1 MSLDIYNNYLSR
13 NKITAKDNEEYY
25 RKYAQEWVD
34 KYFYDST
41 LVRTIKEEKYPF
53 NKEYVDYE
61 VHMDTVSD
69 VTVNTNKV
77 IGNYLSLIFKD
88 CSHKTYRGQ
97 KFLYEDEPYLCYDIT
112 KDLSRIA
119 KTQIIKCN
127 NKIRWINSSG
137 NIIEEPCFI
146 GWEVTATNN
155 NITKDSTVEQR
166 RLVCL
171 IQGNNN
177 TNEIISNQRFL
188 LSKTSAFKV
197 TQVFKENL
205 DNITDEYANMFT
217 MYIEWSSVLKT
228 DNVDLL
234 LADYYTSTY
243 TLQIDQSDLSLAP
256 LSTGQLT
263 ATTTLNG
270 SVTTVPLTWASSNT
284 SVVKIDTDGSYEV
297 VGLSDTTCTITC
309 TITGN
314 EQVTDSITI
323 NVASTPSTDKV
334 LIITPNVVDS
344 IKVNS
349 TKSIYFGVYLNG
361 VLQADVV
368 TVTPSSANSTCYT
381 ITNVSGGIDVKC
393 LKISS
398 TPLTLTFTSGSLT
411 KVMTINLVGLL

>member
-1 MSLDIYNNYLSR
+1 MSLDLYSNYLSR
-13 NKITAKDNEEYY
+13 TKGTSKDNEDYY
-25 RKYAQEWVD
+25 RTYAQEWMN

-61 VHMDTVSD
+61 VHVDSVSD

-77 IGNYLSLIFKD
+77 IGNYLALIFKD

-112 KDLSRIA
+112 KDLSRVA

-127 NKIRWINSSG
+127 NKIRWIDSSG

-146 GWEVTATNN
+146 GFEMSATNN
-155 NITKDSTVEQR
+155 GITKDATVEQG

-171 IQGNNN
+171 IQGNVN
-177 TNEIISNQRFL
+177 TNEIMTNKRFL
-188 LSKTSAFKV
+188 LSKSSAFKV

-205 DNITDEYANMFT
+205 DNIEDEYSNMFT
-217 MYIEWSSVLKT
+217 LYIEWDTVKDT
-228 DNVDLL
+228 DNKELL
-234 LADYYTSTY
+234 LADYYTSNY
-243 TLQIDQSDLSLAP
+243 TLQIDQSDLSLLP
-256 LSTGQLT
+256 SSIGQLT

-270 SVTTVPLTWASSNT
+270 NSTTVPLTWSSSN
-284 SVVKIDTDGSYEV
+284 SQVVTIDQNGNYTI
-297 VGLSDTTCTITC
+297 VGLSGTTCTITC
-309 TITGN
+309 TVQGN
-314 EQVTDSITI
+314 TTVSDSINI
-323 NVASTPSTDKV
+323 NVASAPLGDKT

-349 TKSIYFGVYLNG
+349 TKSIYYGVYLNG

-368 TVTPSSANSTCYT
+368 TVTPSGASSTCYT
-381 ITNVSGGIDVKC
+381 ITNASGGIDVKC

-398 TPLTLTFTSGSLT
+398 TPLNLTFTSGGLT
-411 KVMTINLVGLL
+411 KVTTINLVGLL

>member
-25 RKYAQEWVD
+25 RKYAQEWVNE
-34 KYFYDST
+34 YFYDST
-41 LVRTIKEEKYPF
+41 LVRTVKEEKYPF

-61 VHMDTVSD
+61 VHMDAVSE

-77 IGNYLSLIFKD
+77 IGNYLALIFKD
-88 CSHKTYRGQ
+88 CAHKTYRGQ
-97 KFLYEDEPYLCYDIT
+97 KFIYEDEPYLCYDIT
-112 KDLSRIA
+112 KDLSRVA

-127 NKIRWINSSG
+127 NKIRWMNSSG
-137 NIIEEPCFI
+137 NIIEEPCFV
-146 GWEVTATNN
+146 GFEMSATNN
-155 NITKDSTVEQR
+155 NTTKDAIVSQG

-171 IQGNNN
+171 IQGNSN
-177 TNEIISNQRFL
+177 TNEIVDDQRFL

-197 TQVFKENL
+197 TRVFKEDL
-205 DNITDEYANMFT
+205 DNISDEYANMFK
-217 MYIEWSSVLKT
+217 MYIEWDSVLNT
-228 DNVDLL
+228 DNKDLL
-234 LADYYTSTY
+234 LADYYTSIY
-243 TLQIDQSDLSLAP
+243 TLQIDQSDLSLSP
-256 LSTGQLT
+256 SSTGQLT

-284 SVVKIDTDGSYEV
+284 NVVKIATDGSYEV
-297 VGLSDTTCTITC
+297 VGLSGTTCTITC

-323 NVASTPSTDKV
+323 NVASTPNTDKV
-334 LIITPNVVDS
+334 LIITPNAVDS

-361 VLQADVV
+361 VLQADSV
-368 TVTPSSANSTCYT
+368 TVTPSGSNSTCYT

-398 TPLTLTFTSGSLT
+398 TPLTLTFTSGALT
-411 KVMTINLVGLL
+411 KTMTINLVGLL

>member
-97 KFLYEDEPYLCYDIT
+97 KFIYENEPYLCYDIT

-171 IQGNNN
+171 IQGNDN

-270 SVTTVPLTWASSNT
+270 SVTTVPLT
-284 SVVKIDTDGSYEV
+284 
-297 VGLSDTTCTITC
+297 CT
-309 TITGN
+309 
-314 EQVTDSITI
+314 
-323 NVASTPSTDKV
+323 
-334 LIITPNVVDS
+334 
-344 IKVNS
+344 
-349 TKSIYFGVYLNG
+349 
-361 VLQADVV
+361 
-368 TVTPSSANSTCYT
+368 
-381 ITNVSGGIDVKC
+381 
-393 LKISS
+393 
-398 TPLTLTFTSGSLT
+398 
-411 KVMTINLVGLL
+411 

>member
-25 RKYAQEWVD
+25 RKYAQEWVNE
-34 KYFYDST
+34 YFYDST
-41 LVRTIKEEKYPF
+41 LVRTVKEEKYPF

-61 VHMDTVSD
+61 VHMDAVSE

-77 IGNYLSLIFKD
+77 IGNYLALIFKD
-88 CSHKTYRGQ
+88 CAHKTYRGQ
-97 KFLYEDEPYLCYDIT
+97 KFIYEDEPYLCYDIT
-112 KDLSRIA
+112 KDLSRVA

-127 NKIRWINSSG
+127 NKIRWMNSSG
-137 NIIEEPCFI
+137 NIIEEPCFV
-146 GWEVTATNN
+146 GFEMSATNN
-155 NITKDSTVEQR
+155 NTTKDAIVSQG

-171 IQGNNN
+171 IQGNSN
-177 TNEIISNQRFL
+177 TNEIVDDQRFL

-197 TQVFKENL
+197 TRVFKEDL
-205 DNITDEYANMFT
+205 DNISDEYANMFK
-217 MYIEWSSVLKT
+217 MYIEWDSVLNT
-228 DNVDLL
+228 DNKDLL
-234 LADYYTSTY
+234 LADYYTSIY
-243 TLQIDQSDLSLAP
+243 TLQIDQSDLSLSP
-256 LSTGQLT
+256 SSTGQLT

-284 SVVKIDTDGSYEV
+284 NVVKIATDGSYEV
-297 VGLSDTTCTITC
+297 VGLSGTTCTITC

-334 LIITPNVVDS
+334 LIITPNAVDS

-368 TVTPSSANSTCYT
+368 TVTPSGASSTCYT

-398 TPLTLTFTSGSLT
+398 TPLTLTFTSGTLT
-411 KVMTINLVGLL
+411 KTMTINLVGLL

>member
-61 VHMDTVSD
+61 VHMDAVSE

-77 IGNYLSLIFKD
+77 IGNYLALIFKD
-88 CSHKTYRGQ
+88 CAHKTYRGQ

-112 KDLSRIA
+112 KDLSKVA

-127 NKIRWINSSG
+127 NKIRWMNSSG
-137 NIIEEPCFI
+137 NIIEEPCFV
-146 GWEVTATNN
+146 GFEMSATNN
-155 NITKDSTVEQR
+155 NTTKDAVVSQG

-171 IQGNNN
+171 IQGNSN
-177 TNEIISNQRFL
+177 TNEIVDNQRFL

-197 TQVFKENL
+197 TRVFKEDL
-205 DNITDEYANMFT
+205 DNISDEYANMFK
-217 MYIEWSSVLKT
+217 MYIEWDSVLNT
-228 DNVDLL
+228 DNKDLL

-270 SVTTVPLTWASSNT
+270 SVTIVPLTWTSSNAN
-284 SVVKIDTDGSYEV
+284 VVKIATDGSYEV

-323 NVASTPSTDKV
+323 NIASTPSTDKV

-361 VLQADVV
+361 ILQSDVV
-368 TVTPSSANSTCYT
+368 TVTPSGASSTCYT

-398 TPLTLTFTSGSLT
+398 TPLTLTFTSGTLT
-411 KVMTINLVGLL
+411 KTMTINLVGLL

>member
-1 MSLDIYNNYLSR
+1 MSLDLYSNYLSR
-13 NKITAKDNEEYY
+13 TKGTSKDNEDYY
-25 RKYAQEWVD
+25 RTYAQEWMN

-41 LVRTIKEEKYPF
+41 LVRTIKEEQYPF

-61 VHMDTVSD
+61 VHVDSVSD

-77 IGNYLSLIFKD
+77 IGNYLALIFKD

-112 KDLSRIA
+112 KDLSRVA

-127 NKIRWINSSG
+127 NKIRWIDSSG

-146 GWEVTATNN
+146 GFEMSATNN
-155 NITKDSTVEQR
+155 GITKDAIVEQG

-171 IQGNNN
+171 IQGNAN
-177 TNEIISNQRFL
+177 TNEIMTNKRFL
-188 LSKTSAFKV
+188 LSKSSAFKV

-205 DNITDEYANMFT
+205 DNIEYEYSNMFT
-217 MYIEWSSVLKT
+217 LYIEWDTVKDT
-228 DNVDLL
+228 DNKELL
-234 LADYYTSTY
+234 LADYYTSSY
-243 TLQIDQSDLSLAP
+243 TLQIDQSDLSILP
-256 LSTGQLT
+256 SSIGQLT
-263 ATTTLNG
+263 AITTLNG
-270 SVTTVPLTWASSNT
+270 SITTVPLTWSSSNT
-284 SVVKIDTDGSYEV
+284 KVATIDQSGNYII
-297 VGLSDTTCTITC
+297 VGLSGTSCTITC
-309 TITGN
+309 TIQGN
-314 EQVTDSITI
+314 TTVSDSINI
-323 NVASTPSTDKV
+323 NVASAPSGDKV
-334 LIITPNVVDS
+334 LIITPNAVDS

-349 TKSIYFGVYLNG
+349 TKSIYYGVYLNG
-361 VLQADVV
+361 ALQSDVI
-368 TVTPSSANSTCYT
+368 TVTPSGASSTCYS